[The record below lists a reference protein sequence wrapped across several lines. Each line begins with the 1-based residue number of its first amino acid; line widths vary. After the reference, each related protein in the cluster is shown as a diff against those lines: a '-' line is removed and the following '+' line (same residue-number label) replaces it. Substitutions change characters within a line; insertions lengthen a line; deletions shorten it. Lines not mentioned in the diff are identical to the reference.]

1 MDDMESPAEA
11 PEPMPVEKR
20 ENARTRQDPRLI
32 ADQAGLRYVSDSM
45 PGITR
50 RRSGTGFSYR
60 DPVGHTIRD
69 PKVRKRLTQL
79 VIPPAWTD
87 VWICPDPDGHLQA
100 TGRDARGRKQYR
112 YHPRWREM
120 QDHSK
125 FGRMI
130 VFGMS
135 LPRMRERIEQDLGQ
149 RGLPRTRVLAA
160 ALRILDT
167 TPIRVGNERYMRDNG
182 SFGLTTMRD
191 RHVDLSNGMIRFRF
205 RGKSGKDH
213 VVGLADPD
221 VARVI
226 RRCTETPGSELFT
239 YLNEDGRY
247 ASIDSEDLNEYIKQ
261 ISGYD
266 FTAKDF
272 RTWAGTVRTVT
283 VLSELG
289 AAESASERKKKGLQA
304 VKFVAA
310 DLGNTP
316 ATCRSYYIHPGVLDA
331 YDKGRLLPLLSQL
344 DVHEPPVSAAG
355 LRREEWP
362 VLALLPRLDALA
374 LLEEPLIDEDL
385 GETLRVSVEKVRRKA
400 S

>member
-1 MDDMESPAEA
+1 MDSAADALV
-11 PEPMPVEKR
+11 PMSER
-20 ENARTRQDPRLI
+20 NGQGTARTRQDPRDV
-32 ADQAGLRYVSDSM
+32 ADQAGLNYVSDSM

-50 RRSGTGFSYR
+50 RKSGTGFSYR
-60 DPVGHTIRD
+60 DPEGRTIRD
-69 PKVRKRLTQL
+69 PKLRKRLNDL

-87 VWICPDPDGHLQA
+87 VWICPDPDGHLQV

-135 LPRMRERIEQDLGQ
+135 LPRMRERIEQHLAQ
-149 RGLPRTRVLAA
+149 SGLPRTRVLAA

-191 RHVDLSNGMIRFRF
+191 RHVDLSNGMVRFRF

-226 RRCTETPGSELFT
+226 RKCTETPGSELFT
-239 YLNEDGRY
+239 YRTEEGTY
-247 ASIDSEDLNEYIKQ
+247 ATIDSEDLNEYIKE

-283 VLSELG
+283 VLMELG
-289 AAESASERKKKGLQA
+289 SAETVRERKKKGLQA

-331 YDKGRLLPLLSQL
+331 YDRDKLLPLLSEL

-355 LRREEWP
+355 LREEEWP
-362 VLALLPRLDALA
+362 VLALLPRLEALQ
-374 LLEEPLIDEDL
+374 LLDELAIDEDL
-385 GETLRVSVEKVRRKA
+385 EETLRISVQNARRKA

>member
-1 MDDMESPAEA
+1 
-11 PEPMPVEKR
+11 MPGRNGNEM
-20 ENARTRQDPRLI
+20 ARTRQDPRVV

-50 RRSGTGFSYR
+50 RRSGTGFTYR
-60 DPVGHTIRD
+60 NPDGTTIRD
-69 PKVRKRLTQL
+69 PKERKRLNAL

-87 VWICPDPDGHLQA
+87 VWICPDPDGHLQV

-125 FGRMI
+125 FGRMM

-135 LPRMRERIEQDLGQ
+135 LPRMRERIEQDLAQ
-149 RGLPRTRVLAA
+149 SGLPRTRVLAA

-191 RHVDLSNGMIRFRF
+191 RHVDLSDGMIRFRF

-221 VARVI
+221 AARVI
-226 RRCTETPGSELFT
+226 RKCTETPCSELFT
-239 YLNEDGRY
+239 YRTDEGSY
-247 ASIDSEDLNEYIKQ
+247 ATIDSEDLNEYIKE

-283 VLSELG
+283 VLMELG
-289 AAESASERKKKGLQA
+289 PAETARERKQKGLQA

-331 YDKGRLLPLLSQL
+331 YDRGRLIPLLSQL

-355 LRREEWP
+355 LREEEWP
-362 VLALLPRLDALA
+362 VLALLPRLEALA
-374 LLEEPLIDEDL
+374 LIEELAIDEDL
-385 GETLRVSVEKVRRKA
+385 EDALRISVEKARRRA

>member
-1 MDDMESPAEA
+1 
-11 PEPMPVEKR
+11 MPNSGR
-20 ENARTRQDPRLI
+20 ETGRTRQDPRLI
-32 ADQAGLRYVSDSM
+32 AEQAGLSYVSDSA
-45 PGITR
+45 PGISR
-50 RRSGTGFSYR
+50 RKSGTGFTYR
-60 DPVGHTIRD
+60 DPEGKTIKD
-69 PKVRKRLTQL
+69 PRERKRLEAL

-87 VWICPDPDGHLQA
+87 VWICPDPEGHLQV
-100 TGRDARGRKQYR
+100 TGRDDRGRKQYR
-112 YHPRWREM
+112 YHPRWREL

-135 LPRMRERIEQDLGQ
+135 LPRMRDHIEQHLAQ

-182 SFGLTTMRD
+182 SFGLTTMRN
-191 RHVDLSNGMIRFRF
+191 RHVDFSGELMRFRF

-226 RRCTETPGSELFT
+226 RKCTETPGSELFT
-239 YLNEDGRY
+239 YRADDGSY
-247 ASIDSEDLNEYIKQ
+247 ASIGSEDLNEYIQ
-261 ISGYD
+261 TLSGYD

-283 VLSELG
+283 VLKELG
-289 AAESASERKKKGLQA
+289 PADTQKERKKKGLLA

-331 YDKGRLLPLLSQL
+331 YDKGKLMPLLSEIGE
-344 DVHEPPVSAAG
+344 DDRPGSAAG
-355 LRREEWP
+355 LRDEEWP

-374 LLEEPLIDEDL
+374 LLEELALDEGL
-385 GETLRVSVEKVRRKA
+385 EETLERSLNGKLPAEEEGVLR
-400 S
+400 

>member
-1 MDDMESPAEA
+1 MASAGEETAVMQGRNGSASG
-11 PEPMPVEKR
+11 
-20 ENARTRQDPRLI
+20 RTRQDPRVI

-50 RRSGTGFSYR
+50 RKNGTGFTYR
-60 DPVGHTIRD
+60 DPDGQTIRD
-69 PKVRKRLTQL
+69 PKLRRRLNDL
-79 VIPPAWTD
+79 VIPPAWTS
-87 VWICPDPDGHLQA
+87 VWICPDPDGHLQV
-100 TGRDARGRKQYR
+100 TGRDDRGRKQYR

-135 LPRMRERIEQDLGQ
+135 LPRMRERIEQDLAQ
-149 RGLPRTRVLAA
+149 NGLPRTRVLAA

-182 SFGLTTMRD
+182 SFGLTTMRN
-191 RHVDLSNGMIRFRF
+191 RHVDLSDGLIRFRF

-226 RRCTETPGSELFT
+226 RKCTETPGSELFT
-239 YLNEDGRY
+239 YRTDDGSY
-247 ASIDSEDLNEYIKQ
+247 CSIDSEALNEYIQ
-261 ISGYD
+261 ELSGYD

-283 VLSELG
+283 VLNELG
-289 AAESASERKKKGLQA
+289 PSENARERKKKAMQG

-331 YDKGRLLPLLSQL
+331 YDRGKLLPLLSEIGL
-344 DVHEPPVSAAG
+344 DEPPQSAAG
-355 LRREEWP
+355 LREEEWP

-374 LLEEPLIDEDL
+374 LLEEIAIDDDL
-385 GETLRVSVEKVRRKA
+385 GTTLRESLEEAQRKA

>member
-1 MDDMESPAEA
+1 
-11 PEPMPVEKR
+11 MP
-20 ENARTRQDPRLI
+20 NSANGTARTRQDPRQI
-32 ADQAGLRYVSDSM
+32 AEQAGLSYVSDST

-50 RRSGTGFSYR
+50 RKSGTGFTYR
-60 DPVGHTIRD
+60 DTAGKTIKD
-69 PKVRKRLTQL
+69 PRERKRLAEL

-87 VWICPDPDGHLQA
+87 VWICPDPDGHLQV
-100 TGRDARGRKQYR
+100 TGRDDRGRKQYR

-130 VFGMS
+130 MFGMS
-135 LPRMRERIEQDLGQ
+135 LPRMRERIEEHLAQS
-149 RGLPRTRVLAA
+149 GLPRTRVLAA
-160 ALRILDT
+160 ALRVLDT
-167 TPIRVGNERYMRDNG
+167 TPIRVGNERYMRENG
-182 SFGLTTMRD
+182 SFGLTTMRN
-191 RHVDLSNGMIRFRF
+191 RHVDFSGDLIRFRF

-213 VVGLADPD
+213 VVGLSDPD

-226 RRCTETPGSELFT
+226 RKCTETPGSELFT
-239 YLNEDGRY
+239 YRAEEGTY
-247 ASIDSEDLNEYIKQ
+247 SSIDSEDLNEYIQ
-261 ISGYD
+261 ALSGYD

-283 VLSELG
+283 VLKELG
-289 AAESASERKKKGLQA
+289 PADTARERKKKGLQA

-331 YDKGRLLPLLSQL
+331 YDKGTLVPLLEEIDQ
-344 DVHEPPVSAAG
+344 HEPPGSAAG
-355 LRREEWP
+355 LRDEEWP

-374 LLEEPLIDEDL
+374 LLDELALDEDL
-385 GETLRVSVEKVRRKA
+385 EETLQRSLNGKHRKA

>member
-1 MDDMESPAEA
+1 
-11 PEPMPVEKR
+11 MPNR
-20 ENARTRQDPRLI
+20 SNGTGRTRQDPRLV
-32 ADQAGLRYVSDSM
+32 AEQAGLAYVSDST

-50 RRSGTGFSYR
+50 RKSGTGFTYR
-60 DPVGHTIRD
+60 DATGNTIRD
-69 PKVRKRLTQL
+69 TRERKRIEGL

-87 VWICPDPDGHLQA
+87 VWICPDPEGHLQV
-100 TGRDARGRKQYR
+100 TGRDDRGRKQYR
-112 YHPRWREM
+112 YHPRWREV

-130 VFGMS
+130 MFGIR
-135 LPRMRERIEQDLGQ
+135 LPRMRDRIEEDLAQ
-149 RGLPRTRVLAA
+149 PGLPRTRVLAA

-182 SFGLTTMRD
+182 SFGLTTMRN
-191 RHVDLSNGMIRFRF
+191 RHVDFSGDLIRFRF

-226 RRCTETPGSELFT
+226 RKCTETPGSELFT
-239 YLNEDGRY
+239 YHGEEGTY
-247 ASIDSEDLNEYIKQ
+247 TSIDSEDLNEYIQ
-261 ISGYD
+261 TLSGYD

-283 VLSELG
+283 VLKELG
-289 AAESASERKKKGLQA
+289 PADTAKERKKKGMLA

-331 YDKGRLLPLLSQL
+331 YDKGKLMPLLAEI
-344 DVHEPPVSAAG
+344 DEHERPASAEG
-355 LRREEWP
+355 LRDEEWP

-374 LLEEPLIDEDL
+374 LLEELALNEDL
-385 GETLRVSVEKVRRKA
+385 EETLERSLDGKRRKA

>member
-1 MDDMESPAEA
+1 MDSAAEA
-11 PEPMPVEKR
+11 LAPMPVKDR
-20 ENARTRQDPRLI
+20 GNARTRQDPREV
-32 ADQAGLRYVSDSM
+32 ADQAGLVYVSDSI

-50 RRSGTGFSYR
+50 RRSGTGFTYR
-60 DPVGHTIRD
+60 DPEGRTIRD
-69 PKVRKRLTQL
+69 PKVRKRLNDL

-87 VWICPDPDGHLQA
+87 VWICPDPDGHLQV

-112 YHPRWREM
+112 YHPRWREL

-135 LPRMRERIEQDLGQ
+135 LPRMRERVERDLTQ
-149 RGLPRTRVLAA
+149 SGLPRSRVLAA

-226 RRCTETPGSELFT
+226 RKCTETPGSELFT
-239 YLNEDGRY
+239 YRTEDGSY
-247 ASIDSEDLNEYIKQ
+247 ASIDSEDLNEYIKE

-283 VLSELG
+283 VLHELG
-289 AAESASERKKKGLQA
+289 ESDTSTERRRKVLQA

-331 YDKGRLLPLLSQL
+331 YDRGRLIPLLSEI

-355 LRREEWP
+355 LREEEWP

-374 LLEEPLIDEDL
+374 LLEELAIDEDL
-385 GETLRVSVEKVRRKA
+385 EDTLRLSVQSVRRKA